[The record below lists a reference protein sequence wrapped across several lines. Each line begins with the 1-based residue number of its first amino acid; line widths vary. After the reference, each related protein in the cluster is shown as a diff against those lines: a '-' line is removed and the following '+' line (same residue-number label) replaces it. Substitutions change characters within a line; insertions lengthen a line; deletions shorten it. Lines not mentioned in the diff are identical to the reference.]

1 VSSCFSEK
9 AKLLFLTGSV
19 QTPAIIRSGDLRAEN
34 RARIL
39 RALRHQGGLPRAAL
53 GEATGLSQAAI
64 SALTV
69 QLADAGIL
77 DITTRPN
84 VRSRTGTP
92 SRGRPQTLVALAPA
106 ASHVLTAALTIDQ
119 LRTAI
124 VDYAG
129 NELAAREHKLDTRA
143 LETEALLAVV
153 IDSIES
159 MIRQSPNG
167 RVGHIGLG
175 FQGVTGNERGE
186 LLWSPIIA
194 ARRVPLGE
202 TLTRHFGVPAEV
214 NNDCAL
220 IASALHQSHAHRLG
234 PNFAAVIFSHGVGL
248 GLRLEGRAFTGV
260 RSSALEIGHLRFAQ
274 HGALC
279 RCGRRGCIEAYAS
292 DYGIERLARDA
303 SLDEKPPGRVNTAML
318 SQRLQQ
324 ALDGEA
330 QARLAFATAGAAV
343 GEGLAALFALFD
355 SMPVAIVGRSDAAF
369 SLMAETLRGAL
380 DAAGR
385 DATGDAC
392 DLHCF
397 ADEEP
402 LLHAGLAF
410 ETLDSHDRTIAM
422 TPTETPSGDRQL
434 SA

>member
-1 VSSCFSEK
+1 M
-9 AKLLFLTGSV
+9 
-19 QTPAIIRSGDLRAEN
+19 QPPPIIRSDDLRAEN

-39 RALRHQGGLPRAAL
+39 RALRRGGPLPRAAL
-53 GEATGLSQAAI
+53 GEATGLSQASI
-64 SALTV
+64 STLTV
-69 QLADAGIL
+69 QLAEEGIL
-77 DITTRPN
+77 AVTNRRNAP
-84 VRSRTGTP
+84 SRDGTP
-92 SRGRPQTLVALAPA
+92 SRGRPQTLVALAPDA
-106 ASHVLTAALTIDQ
+106 TQVLTAALTIDR

-129 NELAAREHKLDTRA
+129 NELSACEHELDTRA
-143 LETEALLAVV
+143 LDTDALLEV
-153 IDSIES
+153 IIERIAS
-159 MIRQSPNG
+159 MIARSPTG
-167 RVGHIGLG
+167 RVGHMGLG

-194 ARRVPLGE
+194 ARRVPLGDA
-202 TLTRHFGVPAEV
+202 LTQRFGVPAEI

-220 IASALHQSHAHRLG
+220 IARALHQSHADILG
-234 PNFAAVIFSHGVGL
+234 PDFAAVIFSHGVGL
-248 GLRLEGRAFTGV
+248 GLRLQGRAFTGV
-260 RSSALEIGHLRFAQ
+260 RSSALEIGHLRFER

-292 DYGIERLARDA
+292 DYGIERLARAA
-303 SLDEKPPGRVNTAML
+303 SLDEMPPGRVDTARL
-318 SQRLQQ
+318 SKRLKM

-355 SMPVAIVGRSDAAF
+355 PMPVAIVGRSNAAF

-385 DATGDAC
+385 DATGDTK

-402 LLHAGLAF
+402 LLYAGLAF
-410 ETLDSHDRTIAM
+410 DTLDAHDRTLAM
-422 TPTETPSGDRQL
+422 KTLDTPIDDRQA